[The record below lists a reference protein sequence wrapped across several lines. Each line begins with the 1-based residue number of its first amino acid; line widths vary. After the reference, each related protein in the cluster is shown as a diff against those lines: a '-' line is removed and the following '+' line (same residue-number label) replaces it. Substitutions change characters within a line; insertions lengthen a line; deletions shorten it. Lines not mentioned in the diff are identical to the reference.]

1 MPRKSSGETY
11 VWDPVKE
18 KKFLEKLDEY
28 LQTTGGKQ
36 PTLAILNIWASEFNA
51 EFEGV
56 QALGSTLSQKK
67 ERMKKIY
74 KGWKVLQTRTGLGY
88 DPVTDRV
95 VCSDEEWKS
104 FVQVHKECK
113 HLRHE
118 GLRNKELYYSVFD
131 KYHAAGASGYG
142 SVTIPDEN
150 PLYFDFDA
158 SMDNSAYR
166 PIFEDDGTPTTGP
179 RNLNNMQSG
188 GYAGTSRS
196 RGSSGKRKIRD
207 EADEMTIQAMQEIV
221 THFRGGS
228 QSGASNEQSS
238 QTDHML
244 RCMNIMTEMDIPPP
258 QRTIMWH
265 YFDAH
270 PRLQRTFYQLPD
282 VDRWE
287 IIASVVQSHQPPP
300 PMIFSC

>member
-1 MPRKSSGETY
+1 MPRKASGETY
-11 VWDPVKE
+11 VWDLVKE

-36 PTLAILNIWASEFNA
+36 PTLAVINIWASEFNA

-56 QALGSTLSQKK
+56 HALGTTLSQKK

-74 KGWKVLQTRTGLGY
+74 KGWKV
-88 DPVTDRV
+88 
-95 VCSDEEWKS
+95 
-104 FVQVHKECK
+104 HKECK

-118 GLRNKELYYSVFD
+118 GLRNKKLYYSVFD

-142 SVTIPDEN
+142 SVMMPDEN
-150 PLYFDFDA
+150 PSYFDFDA

-166 PIFEDDGTPTTGP
+166 PIFEEDGTPTTGP

-196 RGSSGKRKIRD
+196 RGSSGKRKVRD
-207 EADEMTIQAMQEIV
+207 EADELTIQAMQEIV

-270 PRLQRTFYQLPD
+270 PRLQRTFHQLPD
-282 VDRWE
+282 VDRRE
-287 IIASVVQSHQPPP
+287 IIASVVQSHRLPPP
-300 PMIFSC
+300 K